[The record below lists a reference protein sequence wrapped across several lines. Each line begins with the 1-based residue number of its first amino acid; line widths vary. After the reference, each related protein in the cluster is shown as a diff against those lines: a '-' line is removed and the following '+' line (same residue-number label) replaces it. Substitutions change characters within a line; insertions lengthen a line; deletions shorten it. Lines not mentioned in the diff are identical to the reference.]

1 MGSTVTGL
9 NVFVPRLGGR
19 VRLRTPTRDP
29 VGLDL
34 RIVLRVGPPLLMML
48 EEAAVR
54 KREGPRVTE
63 RLGAFGL
70 CDRIRHMSE
79 RCQTE
84 VTLVVFACAASV
96 AKVRTYCGIALSCA
110 TPFLQCPRRLPRS
123 ILLCH
128 DGSSH
133 L

>member
-63 RLGAFGL
+63 RLGAFG
-70 CDRIRHMSE
+70 
-79 RCQTE
+79 
-84 VTLVVFACAASV
+84 
-96 AKVRTYCGIALSCA
+96 CGIALSCA